1 MIAEAV
7 GDYSGQSGA
16 VAEAATAQPA
26 ATTAEVQADFLATPL
41 TATATTA
48 INILVNQAGICVL
61 VVTCERAREQF

>member
-26 ATTAEVQADFLATPL
+26 ATTAEVQADFLATP
-41 TATATTA
+41 ATATTA
-48 INILVNQAGICVL
+48 INILVNQAGICGVL
-61 VVTCERAREQF
+61 VVTSERARIQL